1 MVGGRHSTPLLPLTR
16 CHHHHPSSRPMV
28 MMVVV
33 VVGRCSSVALVLHH
47 PLHPE
52 VVLDV
57 LLHVDI
63 AEALADVGPVLA
75 SCWPTGGRRLL
86 LVLLVGMMGM
96 GRCRLHVRRRRF
108 LLGQRP
114 FQYGARGGGSGA
126 GRRRIG
132 SGQSAAA
139 ASATA
144 GEKGA
149 CGPIGQMVRRHER
162 LLGQGSAG
170 LLLLLAVWIGRGK
183 SAVML
188 LLVVV
193 MVVGGERQAALLEL
207 LRGGGG
213 GGEEGRVGRIARL
226 PATL

>member
-1 MVGGRHSTPLLPLTR
+1 
-16 CHHHHPSSRPMV
+16 
-28 MMVVV
+28 
-33 VVGRCSSVALVLHH
+33 
-47 PLHPE
+47 
-52 VVLDV
+52 
-57 LLHVDI
+57 
-63 AEALADVGPVLA
+63 
-75 SCWPTGGRRLL
+75 
-86 LVLLVGMMGM
+86 
-96 GRCRLHVRRRRF
+96 
-108 LLGQRP
+108 
-114 FQYGARGGGSGA
+114 
-126 GRRRIG
+126 
-132 SGQSAAA
+132 
-139 ASATA
+139 
-144 GEKGA
+144 
-149 CGPIGQMVRRHER
+149 MVRRHER